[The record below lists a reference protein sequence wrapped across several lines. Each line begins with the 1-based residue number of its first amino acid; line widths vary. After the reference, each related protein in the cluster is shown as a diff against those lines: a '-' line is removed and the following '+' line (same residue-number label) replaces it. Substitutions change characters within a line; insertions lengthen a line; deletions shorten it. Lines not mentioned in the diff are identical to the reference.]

1 MMASPVLIF
10 YIIGLI
16 LQLNIL
22 YLLKLGLFMALY
34 LVVYGASLLLYDERL
49 MTVMPMA
56 VYLATKV
63 GSVVATSRGGGQCC
77 CYIYSR

>member
-1 MMASPVLIF
+1 MMTSPVLIF
-10 YIIGLI
+10 YIVGLI
-16 LQLNIL
+16 FQVEML

-34 LVVYGASLLLYDERL
+34 LSVYGVSLLLFDDRL

-63 GSVVATSRGGGQCC
+63 CC
-77 CYIYSR
+77 TLISLPISEGRYLRCP